1 MQITTLDTETALA
14 SRGSLFV
21 VNTSDRN
28 RSQPKGVI
36 VFTVTEAD
44 KNTVTITLPKT
55 FIPLDVTSWASM
67 DSLRNSNEFR
77 TLLRKG
83 AIVAVDANEARKYLA
98 TDVAQ
103 KEVVRL
109 RQDKGVGTAI
119 SATKFN
125 LNTGTMVT
133 PDMPSNA
140 TPVGNTVDMAL
151 TQLVEQ
157 FNNGGDD
164 ELLAA
169 ELRTMKHL
177 TVEDVVW
184 ATDKIKATDSTFFR
198 ALSEVLDNTG
208 EDFRS

>member
-28 RSQPKGVI
+28 RSQPKGII

-67 DSLRNSNEFR
+67 DALRSSTEFR

-83 AIVAVDANEARKYLA
+83 ALVAVDSNEARKYLA
-98 TDVAQ
+98 MDVAQ
-103 KEVVRL
+103 KEIVRL
-109 RQDKGVGTAI
+109 RQDKGIGTAT
-119 SATKFN
+119 SSPKFN

-133 PDMPSNA
+133 PDTPSSV
-140 TPVGNTVDMAL
+140 TPAGNTIDMAL
-151 TQLVEQ
+151 VQLVEQ

-164 ELLAA
+164 ELLAS
-169 ELRTMKHL
+169 ELRLLKHL

-184 ATDKIKATDSTFFR
+184 ATDKIKATDSTFFH
-198 ALSEVLDNTG
+198 ALSEVLGNTG
-208 EDFRS
+208 EDFRP